1 MHRRA
6 PRNPLT
12 EKIVN
17 EESVCCML
25 PLMSGRK
32 LVARVGSGPM
42 KSAFHTYSHTDLN
55 KQILHPAFVK
65 LTIANR
71 MKGCATRVLRAS
83 TMCRLWHMEGE
94 QSLRCMCALHTWFLV
109 SWQLNPL
116 CVCSD
121 QDQHQGRCP
130 SMTTTM
136 LWTPSTN

>member
-42 KSAFHTYSHTDLN
+42 KSAFHMNSHTDLN
-55 KQILHPAFVK
+55 KQILHPAFVR
-65 LTIANR
+65 LGIAER

-94 QSLRCMCALHTWFLV
+94 QSLHCMCALHIWFLV

-116 CVCSD
+116 VQLS
-121 QDQHQGRCP
+121 
-130 SMTTTM
+130 S
-136 LWTPSTN
+136 